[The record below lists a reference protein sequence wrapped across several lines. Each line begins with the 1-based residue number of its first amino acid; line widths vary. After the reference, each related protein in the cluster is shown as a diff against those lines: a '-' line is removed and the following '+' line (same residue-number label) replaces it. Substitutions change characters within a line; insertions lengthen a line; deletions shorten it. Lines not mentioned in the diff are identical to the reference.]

1 MLNHIGK
8 GALSRA
14 GKRCQMTAD
23 FRSNGTRGLNES
35 WDGAG
40 QEPRLADLLA
50 DPVVHLVMGRDG
62 LVRSD
67 VEAAIAR
74 GQSALRRR
82 LCGAALCC
90 AA

>member
-1 MLNHIGK
+1 
-8 GALSRA
+8 
-14 GKRCQMTAD
+14 MTAD
-23 FRSNGTRGLNES
+23 FRSNGTRASNES
-35 WDGAG
+35 WNAG
-40 QEPRLADLLA
+40 QEPKLADLLA
-50 DPVVHLVMGRDG
+50 DPVVHLIMGRDR

-82 LCGAALCC
+82 LCGPGFCC

>member
-1 MLNHIGK
+1 M
-8 GALSRA
+8 AEVRSTQTDETRA
-14 GKRCQMTAD
+14 
-23 FRSNGTRGLNES
+23 

-40 QEPRLADLLA
+40 QEPKLADMLA
-50 DPVVHLVMGRDG
+50 DPVVHLVMERDR
-62 LVRSD
+62 LVRAD

-74 GQSALRRR
+74 GQLALRRR